1 MHYQNQKR
9 YQEIKGMKFVP
20 RYDMKYLFIILF
32 IVPLTV
38 LGQSSSLDNARQ
50 LLQDKKYATAEQTLD
65 AYLNK
70 RPNDIGALELIGD
83 TYGQQE
89 KWDEAI
95 DAYEKLVEMKPNVA
109 NYHYKY
115 GGALG
120 MVPREILK
128 KVRRIEITTRGLVN
142 EVFSGEYHSVFKGR
156 GMTFSEVREYQ
167 YGDDIRS
174 IDWNVTAR
182 TGTPFVK
189 IFEEERE
196 LTVVLVVDVSASG
209 DFGTRER
216 FKRDLAAELSAVL
229 AFSAIKNNDKIGL
242 ILFSDRVEK
251 FVPPRKGRR
260 HVLRVLRELLYH
272 KPEGK
277 GTDIRGALEYL
288 SRVVPKRAVV
298 FLVSDFL
305 GQDFLR
311 PLSVAG
317 KRHDLIAIRMKD
329 LRDEEIP
336 EMGLVEFEDPETGQ
350 RLVVNTSDPDFR
362 NAFSERAR
370 QRMSSLDRDF
380 LRSKVDVIDIQTG
393 QPYVEPLMRFFHRRM
408 KRFR

>member
-1 MHYQNQKR
+1 
-9 YQEIKGMKFVP
+9 
-20 RYDMKYLFIILF
+20 
-32 IVPLTV
+32 
-38 LGQSSSLDNARQ
+38 
-50 LLQDKKYATAEQTLD
+50 
-65 AYLNK
+65 
-70 RPNDIGALELIGD
+70 
-83 TYGQQE
+83 
-89 KWDEAI
+89 
-95 DAYEKLVEMKPNVA
+95 
-109 NYHYKY
+109 
-115 GGALG
+115 

-142 EVFSGEYHSVFKGR
+142 EVFSGEYNSVFKGR

-182 TGTPFVK
+182 TGTPFIK

-242 ILFSDRVEK
+242 IIFSDRIEK
-251 FVPPRKGRR
+251 FVPPRKGRL

-272 KPEGK
+272 QPEGR
-277 GTDIRGALEYL
+277 GTDIKGALEYL

-305 GQDFLR
+305 SEGFHR
-311 PLSVAG
+311 PMAIAG
-317 KRHDLIAIRMKD
+317 KRHDLIAVRMAD
-329 LRDEEIP
+329 SREAALP
-336 EMGLVEFEDPETGQ
+336 PMGFLEVEDPETGG
-350 RLVVNTSDPDFR
+350 RVVVNTSDPDFR
-362 NAFSERAR
+362 TAFAKDAEDTRSR
-370 QRMSSLDRDF
+370 QDREF
-380 LRSKVDVIDIQTG
+380 LRSKVDVIDIETG
-393 QPYVEPLMRFFHRRM
+393 RSYIEPLMRFFQKRIR
-408 KRFR
+408 RFR